1 MAAEVA
7 SQTAPLTQTPLPMPA
22 AKPPAVGLWPL
33 FVFSALGLFLEL
45 LLIRW
50 VTTEIRI
57 FAYLQNTV
65 LVVCFLGLGMGCW
78 DCRRPFALRHLLVPL
93 TILVALLALP
103 PTRVFLGHAI
113 TDMLSGAT
121 GLTIW
126 GAGDASGVTAIA
138 GAVFGSV
145 LTLGLMY
152 LLWATFVPVGRLI
165 AAQMNSHPNTLQAY
179 SANVAGSL
187 VGIWL
192 FVACSAAGLP
202 PAAWFAVFAVG
213 AAWWLGSGGMSKAV
227 DGVLLLAILCGG
239 VMAGIEPAWEK
250 TVWSGY
256 QKLSLYDFG
265 NEPAPSVWATM
276 GGERRPVSGGMG
288 THMIGVNNI
297 GYQATIDLRP
307 ATVAAANS
315 RDPKHFPAEQRGLS
329 QYDLP
334 ARLHPKP
341 RTALVVGAGSGN
353 DVAGLLRNGVEKVTA
368 VEIDRAIV
376 EFGKAVHPE
385 KPYDDPR
392 VSVVIDDARSFF
404 ETASEK
410 YDVITFGL
418 LDSHTT
424 TAMTNARLD
433 HYVYTVESLTR
444 AKSLLAPGGVMV
456 LSFEAQKPF
465 ILDRMA
471 RTLATTFGREP
482 LAFRVPWNG
491 YGWGGVVF
499 VAGDLDGVNARI
511 ADDPVFTALVAK
523 WTADLPPRP
532 AEAAEMATDDWPYI
546 YLESRHIPPLYL
558 LLAASLVVLFV
569 IGLRQLKAP
578 DIVRGWDRSRAHFFL
593 LGAAFM
599 LLEVQNV
606 SKAAVVLGNTWAVN
620 AVIITGVL
628 LMILAANG
636 LAAWCK
642 RVPTAVAVALLIG
655 SCVALYFVD
664 LSRFAGL
671 PYWQKATAVGLLTCL
686 PMLFS
691 GIVFIRSFAT
701 AERKDVA
708 LGANLFGS
716 LAGGLLQTVT
726 FVTGIQALL
735 LIVAG
740 LYLLAAAVR
749 PSAKP
754 AVA

>member
-1 MAAEVA
+1 MAAEVV
-7 SQTAPLTQTPLPMPA
+7 SQTAPLTQTPLPR
-22 AKPPAVGLWPL
+22 PAVKSSASLRPL
-33 FVFSALGLFLEL
+33 FVMSGLGLFLEL

-78 DCRRPFALRHLLVPL
+78 DSRRPFALRHMLVPL
-93 TILVALLALP
+93 TVLVALLALP
-103 PTRVFLGHAI
+103 PTRIYLGTAI

-121 GLTIW
+121 GMTIW
-126 GAGDASGVTAIA
+126 GAGTATGATAIA

-165 AAQMNSHPNTLQAY
+165 AAQMNSHPNTLAAY

-192 FVACSAAGLP
+192 FVACCAAGLP
-202 PAAWFAVFAVG
+202 PAAWVAVFAAG
-213 AAWWLGSGGMSKAV
+213 AAWWIGSGGKSKAGDAALLV
-227 DGVLLLAILCGG
+227 AILGGGVL
-239 VMAGIEPAWEK
+239 AGTEPAWES

-256 QKLSLYDFG
+256 QKLSLYDYG
-265 NEPAPSVWATM
+265 HESPPTAWAAV
-276 GGERRPVSGGMG
+276 GGERRPVNMGMG

-307 ATVAAANS
+307 ATVAARPEHYPPN
-315 RDPKHFPAEQRGLS
+315 QRGLS

-334 ARLHPKP
+334 AKLHPNPKS
-341 RTALVVGAGSGN
+341 ALVVGAGSGN
-353 DVAGLLRNGVEKVTA
+353 DVAGLLRNGVERVTA
-368 VEIDRAIV
+368 VEIDAAIV
-376 EFGKAVHPE
+376 TFGRAVHPE

-392 VSVVIDDARSFF
+392 VTVVIDDARSYF
-404 ETASEK
+404 EAGTEK
-410 YDVITFGL
+410 FDVITFGL

-433 HYVYTVESLTR
+433 HYVYTVESLKR

-471 RTLATTFGREP
+471 RTLAATFGEEP
-482 LAFRVPWNG
+482 LAFHVPWNG

-499 VAGDLDGVNARI
+499 VAGDRTAAAGRI
-511 ADDPVFTALVAK
+511 AADPALAARVAV
-523 WTADLPPRP
+523 WTAALPARP
-532 AEAAEMATDDWPYI
+532 PVAAEMATDDWPYI
-546 YLESRHIPPLYL
+546 YLESRHVPPLYL
-558 LLAASLVVLFV
+558 LLAASLVVLFL
-569 IGLRQLKAP
+569 IGLRQLNAP
-578 DIVRGWDRSRAHFFL
+578 DILSGWDRSRAHFFL

-636 LAAWCK
+636 LAGWCR
-642 RVPTAVAVALLIG
+642 RVPIGAVVALLVG
-655 SCVALYFVD
+655 SCLALYFVD

-671 PYWQKATAVGLLTCL
+671 PYWQKAAAVGLLTCL

-691 GIVFIRSFAT
+691 GIVFIRSFAAT
-701 AERKDVA
+701 ERKDVA

-740 LYLLAAAVR
+740 LYLLAAVVR
-749 PSAKP
+749 PAGKP
-754 AVA
+754 ATA

>member
-1 MAAEVA
+1 MAAEVVT
-7 SQTAPLTQTPLPMPA
+7 QTAPLTQTPLPR
-22 AKPPAVGLWPL
+22 PAVKSSTSVWPL
-33 FVFSALGLFLEL
+33 FVISGLGLFLEL

-78 DCRRPFALRHLLVPL
+78 DSRRPFALRHVLVPL
-93 TILVALLALP
+93 TILVSLLALP
-103 PTRVFLGHAI
+103 PTRIYLGTSI

-121 GLTIW
+121 GMTIW

-138 GAVFGSV
+138 GAVFGSA

-165 AAQMNSHPNTLQAY
+165 AAQMNSHPNTLAAY

-202 PAAWFAVFAVG
+202 PAAWVAVFAVG
-213 AAWWLGSGGMSKAV
+213 AAWWLGSGGQSKVGDAA
-227 DGVLLLAILCGG
+227 LLLAVLGGG
-239 VMAGIEPAWEK
+239 VMAGYEPAWEK
-250 TVWSGY
+250 TAWSGY

-265 NEPAPSVWATM
+265 NEPAPTMWAKA
-276 GGERRPVSGGMG
+276 GGERRPPSMGMG

-307 ATVAAANS
+307 ATVLAAVA
-315 RDPKHFPAEQRGLS
+315 RDPKQFPPEQQGLS

-334 ARLHPKP
+334 AKLHPNPKA
-341 RTALVVGAGSGN
+341 ALVVGAGSGN
-353 DVAGLLRNGVEKVTA
+353 DVAGLLRNGVAKVTA
-368 VEIDRAIV
+368 VEIDAAIV
-376 EFGKAVHPE
+376 TFGRAVHPE

-392 VSVVIDDARSFF
+392 VTVVIDDARSFF
-404 ETASEK
+404 EAATDK
-410 YDVITFGL
+410 FDVITFGL

-433 HYVYTVESLTR
+433 HYVYTLESLTR

-465 ILDRMA
+465 IVDRMA
-471 RTLATTFGREP
+471 RTLAAAFGEEP

-499 VAGDLDGVNARI
+499 VAGDLKGVNARI
-511 ADDPVFTALVAK
+511 AADAPTAARVAA
-523 WTADLPPRP
+523 WRADMPPRS
-532 AEAAEMATDDWPYI
+532 AVAAEVATDDWPYI
-546 YLESRHIPPLYL
+546 YLESRHVPPLYL

-578 DIVRGWDRSRAHFFL
+578 DILSGWDRSRAHFFL

-636 LAAWCK
+636 LAGWCR
-642 RVPTAVAVALLIG
+642 RVPTGAVVGLLVG
-655 SCVALYFVD
+655 SCLALYFLD

-671 PYWQKATAVGLLTCL
+671 PYWQKAAAVGLLTCL

-691 GIVFIRSFAT
+691 GIVFIRSFAAT
-701 AERKDVA
+701 ERKDVA

-740 LYLLAAAVR
+740 LYLLAAVVR
-749 PSAKP
+749 PRLVRA
-754 AVA
+754 AV